1 MPIEIRELIIRAHV
15 TSEAPAAPATP
26 EEAQSQ
32 ERVNKQELLADCL
45 DQLLEVLTRK
55 KER

>member
-15 TSEAPAAPATP
+15 TGEAPAAPADP
-26 EEAQSQ
+26 EEARSQ
-32 ERVNKQELLADCL
+32 ENVNKQELLADCL